1 MSNILIDRMHLLMMM
16 GSLIFLRFLRKL
28 IRTRKNSGSILFAN
42 NNMHETYLISLF
54 MLNTLICSIPKFFF
68 LQWQKHMLA
77 MQVESIQNAGQNLTP
92 KDFSEQVLGV
102 SKRKG
107 YLRGFGVG
115 PKSFQSSS
123 KSGAMSKARDEE
135 VEKLRIELDEQNKE
149 CEREREEQQR
159 KFEEQARKIEEQQRQ
174 FEEQQSQFEEHR

>member
-1 MSNILIDRMHLLMMM
+1 
-16 GSLIFLRFLRKL
+16 
-28 IRTRKNSGSILFAN
+28 
-42 NNMHETYLISLF
+42 
-54 MLNTLICSIPKFFF
+54 
-68 LQWQKHMLA
+68 MLA

-123 KSGAMSKARDEE
+123 KSGAVSKARDEE
-135 VEKLRIELDEQNKE
+135 VEKLRIELDEKNKE

-159 KFEEQARKIEEQQRQ
+159 KFEEQARKIEEQQKTTEEQQRL
-174 FEEQQSQFEEHR
+174 FEEQQSQFEEHRQQMKNLQTLVGMLLQNPSKWYMTNRLVHLVIFLQLLYIILISFPNYDSTHNI